1 MTPVEATAAL
11 TYANQLDP
19 RVPVNEANADLWA
32 SALAGATADQVKWI
46 IRDHYTRATDSRGE
60 APTITPATIRRRAHT
75 EAERAAARRAALES
89 KPSKPRT
96 VGSWR
101 MKNPEAWDRL
111 MVEGA
116 VSRLEGLEHRGE
128 IGDDQWR
135 LDEYRA
141 TGILPPPG
149 SDRRERL
156 YAA

>member
-32 SALAGATADQVKWI
+32 SALAGATAEQVKWI

-60 APTITPATIRRRAHT
+60 APTITPALIRRRAHA

-89 KPSKPRT
+89 KPSKPQSIS
-96 VGSWR
+96 SWR
-101 MKNPEAWDRL
+101 SKNPQEWDRL
-111 MVEGA
+111 MLQGA
-116 VSRLEGLEHRGE
+116 VSRLERLERTGE

-135 LDEYRA
+135 LDAYRSSG
-141 TGILPPPG
+141 TLPPPTASPNILG
-149 SDRRERL
+149 P
-156 YAA
+156 